1 MPSVD
6 GSKSASRLN
15 VTIYGSNRANFL
27 SSWLFLWIFHVLK
40 ISRKHNLRRD
50 NLFLQNS
57 EKAKILGDKIEENW
71 NAQCNECK
79 NDSKP
84 SILRTLIKT
93 FGISYAFLG
102 IYKLFAAS
110 FLFIGSYYLL
120 NELIKYIEQ
129 EKDGSGQGTA
139 HVYAVGMFLCA
150 LFSSIFV
157 HQLIA
162 ESTRIG
168 VQVRAALMVLIYRKA
183 LKLST
188 VRGRI
193 GDIVNLVSNDCN
205 RIAEACVNLHFIWSS
220 ALEITALII
229 LLILFPIQYKLGR
242 LTSSIS
248 ISITRST
255 SSRIH
260 LMSEILTAIKL
271 IKFYAWELYF
281 RDRVSRVR
289 RQEWDHILN
298 GIVVKVWTY
307 CVLFGAPILAML
319 GCLCVRLLINDD
331 DTELDAH
338 TLFTVLAL
346 FYTVRYPL
354 FMLPIAVK
362 TTLGSR
368 ESIHKINVFLLQN
381 EIEPFNQEAGPING
395 DPDLRIYIDDA
406 DFYYEGTSEPVLKF
420 LSMKVRKGE
429 VIAIVG
435 DVGAGKSSILAAIQ
449 GQIKKENGVR
459 KVLGSISYVPHD
471 AWLLNATLKE
481 NILFGEDFDS
491 KKYQEVLHCCALN
504 KDLTLLSNKDDT
516 EIGDKGVN
524 LSLGQRQ
531 RVSLARAVYS
541 NADIVLLDDPLSMM
555 DPVVGKHIFHECIRK
570 YLKDK
575 AIIFVTNQ
583 LPYLPECDRIMVM
596 RDGECFEEGTYEEL
610 EKKDVN
616 LASLVGEYMEIE
628 DPDLI
633 DELIGEIRLEPVL
646 DEEMDNEPE
655 ELQSVV
661 VLNAMGRTLTNTD
674 ADEQTISRIIEKNA
688 HTIQNS
694 SINEHTI
701 SQIIERNNLTV
712 LGGAGRT
719 RMMGNQVNRELN
731 VTAKAVERNQLT
743 IHSINEREDMS
754 LMPDSETK
762 RNEPKISWQCCVDY
776 FNKST
781 GFTLTFL
788 MILSFFLIAAV
799 RIFSDW
805 WLIKGIKHNLN
816 YGVFLGVYG
825 ALVGIIILGVF
836 IRGVFFAW
844 AMMRKSMSLHD
855 RTFSRIMRAPMAY
868 FDITPLGKIL
878 NVFAK
883 HQYLVDDVL
892 TDNFL
897 TFVSFLPLII
907 GTIVFVIILVP
918 WTGLAVVVLIFLLW
932 VLIYYSRDVEER
944 FKQLDA
950 DSKASIFSHLSATLE
965 GLPSIRVYNAQ
976 TRFDEQNID
985 KIDSNNKALF
995 AMMQVQAWQS
1005 LYIDILASL
1014 FIYATAISVILDNK
1028 DPSIAGLAIASSLQL
1043 PLFGQWMVRS
1053 GRDVIS
1059 IMESVQQLLYYRQ
1072 EIPSEA
1078 PNIIENN
1085 RPPSEWGNRG
1095 EIEFK
1100 NVILRYNVY
1109 GVAVLK
1115 DISFHIQP
1123 REKIGIVG
1131 KTGSGKSTLLV
1142 SLLRIVELAEGQILI
1157 DNLDTKTIGLRDLRN
1172 KIAIIPQEPVIF
1184 AGTIR
1189 SNLDPFNK
1197 CTEEEIWEAL
1207 RAVHLEDKVKSMLG
1221 KLDAQVLENGK
1232 IFSLGQRQL
1241 FCIARALLKKTNILV
1256 LDEATSAVDLHTD
1269 VLIQETIKKNFAD
1282 HTVLTIAHRLNTMV
1296 EADRILCL
1304 NEGRVIEFDTP
1315 LNLLNN
1321 QNGFFYQLV
1330 ACSGSQAA
1338 EKLKQMTIQHANSSN
1353 SYSTA
1358 SQPLPISGGGEK

>member
-205 RIAEACVNLHFIWSS
+205 R
-220 ALEITALII
+220 
-229 LLILFPIQYKLGR
+229 
-242 LTSSIS
+242 
-248 ISITRST
+248 ST

-362 TTLGSR
+362 TTL
-368 ESIHKINVFLLQN
+368 
-381 EIEPFNQEAGPING
+381 EAGPING

-541 NADIVLLDDPLSMM
+541 NADIVLLDDPLRFVRQS
-555 DPVVGKHIFHECIRK
+555 H
-570 YLKDK
+570 YLCNKSTTGILK
-575 AIIFVTNQ
+575 
-583 LPYLPECDRIMVM
+583 YLPECDRIMVM

-1172 KIAIIPQEPVIF
+1172 KIAIIPQVIF

-1358 SQPLPISGGGEK
+1358 SQPLPDTQKTVRSVAEEKNSDDDDHDNKSSSMLEIQRSCDQHLHILSNLKLWK

>member
-71 NAQCNECK
+71 NAECNECK
-79 NDSKP
+79 NDS
-84 SILRTLIKT
+84 
-93 FGISYAFLG
+93 
-102 IYKLFAAS
+102 
-110 FLFIGSYYLL
+110 
-120 NELIKYIEQ
+120 ELIKYIEL

-331 DTELDAH
+331 DTVLDAH

-646 DEEMDNEPE
+646 DEEIDNEPE
-655 ELQSVV
+655 ELQS
-661 VLNAMGRTLTNTD
+661 
-674 ADEQTISRIIEKNA
+674 
-688 HTIQNS
+688 
-694 SINEHTI
+694 
-701 SQIIERNNLTV
+701 
-712 LGGAGRT
+712 
-719 RMMGNQVNRELN
+719 
-731 VTAKAVERNQLT
+731 
-743 IHSINEREDMS
+743 
-754 LMPDSETK
+754 
-762 RNEPKISWQCCVDY
+762 
-776 FNKST
+776 
-781 GFTLTFL
+781 
-788 MILSFFLIAAV
+788 
-799 RIFSDW
+799 
-805 WLIKGIKHNLN
+805 
-816 YGVFLGVYG
+816 
-825 ALVGIIILGVF
+825 
-836 IRGVFFAW
+836 
-844 AMMRKSMSLHD
+844 
-855 RTFSRIMRAPMAY
+855 
-868 FDITPLGKIL
+868 
-878 NVFAK
+878 
-883 HQYLVDDVL
+883 
-892 TDNFL
+892 
-897 TFVSFLPLII
+897 
-907 GTIVFVIILVP
+907 
-918 WTGLAVVVLIFLLW
+918 
-932 VLIYYSRDVEER
+932 
-944 FKQLDA
+944 
-950 DSKASIFSHLSATLE
+950 
-965 GLPSIRVYNAQ
+965 
-976 TRFDEQNID
+976 
-985 KIDSNNKALF
+985 
-995 AMMQVQAWQS
+995 
-1005 LYIDILASL
+1005 
-1014 FIYATAISVILDNK
+1014 
-1028 DPSIAGLAIASSLQL
+1028 
-1043 PLFGQWMVRS
+1043 
-1053 GRDVIS
+1053 
-1059 IMESVQQLLYYRQ
+1059 
-1072 EIPSEA
+1072 
-1078 PNIIENN
+1078 
-1085 RPPSEWGNRG
+1085 
-1095 EIEFK
+1095 
-1100 NVILRYNVY
+1100 
-1109 GVAVLK
+1109 
-1115 DISFHIQP
+1115 
-1123 REKIGIVG
+1123 
-1131 KTGSGKSTLLV
+1131 
-1142 SLLRIVELAEGQILI
+1142 
-1157 DNLDTKTIGLRDLRN
+1157 
-1172 KIAIIPQEPVIF
+1172 
-1184 AGTIR
+1184 
-1189 SNLDPFNK
+1189 
-1197 CTEEEIWEAL
+1197 
-1207 RAVHLEDKVKSMLG
+1207 
-1221 KLDAQVLENGK
+1221 
-1232 IFSLGQRQL
+1232 
-1241 FCIARALLKKTNILV
+1241 
-1256 LDEATSAVDLHTD
+1256 
-1269 VLIQETIKKNFAD
+1269 
-1282 HTVLTIAHRLNTMV
+1282 
-1296 EADRILCL
+1296 
-1304 NEGRVIEFDTP
+1304 
-1315 LNLLNN
+1315 
-1321 QNGFFYQLV
+1321 
-1330 ACSGSQAA
+1330 
-1338 EKLKQMTIQHANSSN
+1338 
-1353 SYSTA
+1353 
-1358 SQPLPISGGGEK
+1358 

>member
-362 TTLGSR
+362 TTL
-368 ESIHKINVFLLQN
+368 
-381 EIEPFNQEAGPING
+381 EAGPING

-541 NADIVLLDDPLSMM
+541 NADIVLLDDPLRFVRQS
-555 DPVVGKHIFHECIRK
+555 H
-570 YLKDK
+570 YLCNKSTTGILK
-575 AIIFVTNQ
+575 
-583 LPYLPECDRIMVM
+583 YLPECDRIMVM

-661 VLNAMGRTLTNTD
+661 V
-674 ADEQTISRIIEKNA
+674 
-688 HTIQNS
+688 
-694 SINEHTI
+694 
-701 SQIIERNNLTV
+701 
-712 LGGAGRT
+712 
-719 RMMGNQVNRELN
+719 
-731 VTAKAVERNQLT
+731 
-743 IHSINEREDMS
+743 
-754 LMPDSETK
+754 
-762 RNEPKISWQCCVDY
+762 
-776 FNKST
+776 
-781 GFTLTFL
+781 
-788 MILSFFLIAAV
+788 
-799 RIFSDW
+799 
-805 WLIKGIKHNLN
+805 
-816 YGVFLGVYG
+816 
-825 ALVGIIILGVF
+825 
-836 IRGVFFAW
+836 
-844 AMMRKSMSLHD
+844 
-855 RTFSRIMRAPMAY
+855 
-868 FDITPLGKIL
+868 
-878 NVFAK
+878 
-883 HQYLVDDVL
+883 
-892 TDNFL
+892 
-897 TFVSFLPLII
+897 
-907 GTIVFVIILVP
+907 
-918 WTGLAVVVLIFLLW
+918 
-932 VLIYYSRDVEER
+932 
-944 FKQLDA
+944 
-950 DSKASIFSHLSATLE
+950 
-965 GLPSIRVYNAQ
+965 
-976 TRFDEQNID
+976 
-985 KIDSNNKALF
+985 
-995 AMMQVQAWQS
+995 
-1005 LYIDILASL
+1005 
-1014 FIYATAISVILDNK
+1014 
-1028 DPSIAGLAIASSLQL
+1028 
-1043 PLFGQWMVRS
+1043 
-1053 GRDVIS
+1053 
-1059 IMESVQQLLYYRQ
+1059 
-1072 EIPSEA
+1072 
-1078 PNIIENN
+1078 
-1085 RPPSEWGNRG
+1085 
-1095 EIEFK
+1095 
-1100 NVILRYNVY
+1100 
-1109 GVAVLK
+1109 
-1115 DISFHIQP
+1115 
-1123 REKIGIVG
+1123 
-1131 KTGSGKSTLLV
+1131 
-1142 SLLRIVELAEGQILI
+1142 
-1157 DNLDTKTIGLRDLRN
+1157 
-1172 KIAIIPQEPVIF
+1172 
-1184 AGTIR
+1184 
-1189 SNLDPFNK
+1189 
-1197 CTEEEIWEAL
+1197 
-1207 RAVHLEDKVKSMLG
+1207 
-1221 KLDAQVLENGK
+1221 
-1232 IFSLGQRQL
+1232 
-1241 FCIARALLKKTNILV
+1241 
-1256 LDEATSAVDLHTD
+1256 
-1269 VLIQETIKKNFAD
+1269 
-1282 HTVLTIAHRLNTMV
+1282 
-1296 EADRILCL
+1296 
-1304 NEGRVIEFDTP
+1304 
-1315 LNLLNN
+1315 
-1321 QNGFFYQLV
+1321 
-1330 ACSGSQAA
+1330 
-1338 EKLKQMTIQHANSSN
+1338 
-1353 SYSTA
+1353 
-1358 SQPLPISGGGEK
+1358 

>member
-220 ALEITALII
+220 ALEITA
-229 LLILFPIQYKLGR
+229 
-242 LTSSIS
+242 
-248 ISITRST
+248 
-255 SSRIH
+255 
-260 LMSEILTAIKL
+260 IKL

-362 TTLGSR
+362 TTL
-368 ESIHKINVFLLQN
+368 
-381 EIEPFNQEAGPING
+381 EAGPING

-541 NADIVLLDDPLSMM
+541 NADIVLLDDPLRFVRQS
-555 DPVVGKHIFHECIRK
+555 H
-570 YLKDK
+570 YLCNKSTTGILK
-575 AIIFVTNQ
+575 
-583 LPYLPECDRIMVM
+583 YLPECDRIMVM

-661 VLNAMGRTLTNTD
+661 V
-674 ADEQTISRIIEKNA
+674 
-688 HTIQNS
+688 
-694 SINEHTI
+694 
-701 SQIIERNNLTV
+701 
-712 LGGAGRT
+712 
-719 RMMGNQVNRELN
+719 
-731 VTAKAVERNQLT
+731 
-743 IHSINEREDMS
+743 
-754 LMPDSETK
+754 
-762 RNEPKISWQCCVDY
+762 
-776 FNKST
+776 
-781 GFTLTFL
+781 
-788 MILSFFLIAAV
+788 
-799 RIFSDW
+799 
-805 WLIKGIKHNLN
+805 
-816 YGVFLGVYG
+816 
-825 ALVGIIILGVF
+825 
-836 IRGVFFAW
+836 
-844 AMMRKSMSLHD
+844 
-855 RTFSRIMRAPMAY
+855 
-868 FDITPLGKIL
+868 
-878 NVFAK
+878 
-883 HQYLVDDVL
+883 
-892 TDNFL
+892 
-897 TFVSFLPLII
+897 
-907 GTIVFVIILVP
+907 
-918 WTGLAVVVLIFLLW
+918 
-932 VLIYYSRDVEER
+932 
-944 FKQLDA
+944 
-950 DSKASIFSHLSATLE
+950 
-965 GLPSIRVYNAQ
+965 
-976 TRFDEQNID
+976 
-985 KIDSNNKALF
+985 
-995 AMMQVQAWQS
+995 
-1005 LYIDILASL
+1005 
-1014 FIYATAISVILDNK
+1014 
-1028 DPSIAGLAIASSLQL
+1028 
-1043 PLFGQWMVRS
+1043 
-1053 GRDVIS
+1053 
-1059 IMESVQQLLYYRQ
+1059 
-1072 EIPSEA
+1072 
-1078 PNIIENN
+1078 
-1085 RPPSEWGNRG
+1085 
-1095 EIEFK
+1095 
-1100 NVILRYNVY
+1100 
-1109 GVAVLK
+1109 
-1115 DISFHIQP
+1115 
-1123 REKIGIVG
+1123 
-1131 KTGSGKSTLLV
+1131 
-1142 SLLRIVELAEGQILI
+1142 
-1157 DNLDTKTIGLRDLRN
+1157 
-1172 KIAIIPQEPVIF
+1172 
-1184 AGTIR
+1184 
-1189 SNLDPFNK
+1189 
-1197 CTEEEIWEAL
+1197 
-1207 RAVHLEDKVKSMLG
+1207 
-1221 KLDAQVLENGK
+1221 
-1232 IFSLGQRQL
+1232 
-1241 FCIARALLKKTNILV
+1241 
-1256 LDEATSAVDLHTD
+1256 
-1269 VLIQETIKKNFAD
+1269 
-1282 HTVLTIAHRLNTMV
+1282 
-1296 EADRILCL
+1296 
-1304 NEGRVIEFDTP
+1304 
-1315 LNLLNN
+1315 
-1321 QNGFFYQLV
+1321 
-1330 ACSGSQAA
+1330 
-1338 EKLKQMTIQHANSSN
+1338 
-1353 SYSTA
+1353 
-1358 SQPLPISGGGEK
+1358 